1 MAGTIITLVSAQDG
15 GLTTKLLDT
24 ATAEARRTAGSG
36 AQVTILCPCTAA
48 DIAVEGSSPALLDEL
63 RRKIS
68 APAGFDVFVQ
78 PNDEFRRKRVLIA
91 DMDATMIEGETLDE
105 LAAHFG
111 LKDQIAPI
119 TAMAMRGEIDFAE
132 ALRKRVGLL
141 KGLPVSALHDTL
153 RGVRFSRG
161 GKTLVGTMNRF
172 GAKCVLISGGFD
184 MFTSHVAATLGF
196 YKDVGNRLGIANEKL
211 TGEVIPPIVDKYTK
225 QKMVEEEARRF
236 KVDAR
241 AVVAI
246 GDGANDIPMLQAAG
260 AGVGYFGKPAVQAAT
275 PFQIRHTDLTSVL
288 YLQGYRKDEFSE
300 APG

>member
-1 MAGTIITLVSAQDG
+1 MAETIITLVAAQDG
-15 GLTTKLLDT
+15 GLTGKVLDATT
-24 ATAEARRTAGSG
+24 AAARQIAGGG
-36 AQVTILCPCTAA
+36 AQVTVLCLGRAA
-48 DIAVEGSSPALLDEL
+48 DIAVEGTGPALLKEL
-63 RRKIS
+63 RLKLGV
-68 APAGFDVFVQ
+68 PAGLDVFVQ
-78 PNDEFRRKRVLIA
+78 PKDEFRRKRVLVA

-111 LKDQIAPI
+111 LKDKIAPI

-141 KGLPVSALHDTL
+141 KGLPVSALYETL
-153 RGVRFSRG
+153 KGVRFSKG

-196 YKDVGNRLGIANEKL
+196 YKNVGNRLGIANEKL

-225 QKMVEEEARRF
+225 QKMVEEEARRLRL
-236 KVDAR
+236 DAR
-241 AVVAI
+241 SVVAI

-260 AGVGYFGKPAVQAAT
+260 AGVGYFGKPAVQEAT

-288 YLQGYRKDEFSE
+288 YLQGYRSDEFTE
-300 APG
+300 AA

>member
-1 MAGTIITLVSAQDG
+1 MPETVITFVAAQDG
-15 GLTTKLLDT
+15 ALTEVLINSTT
-24 ATAEARRTAGSG
+24 ATARQVSGGS
-36 AQVTILCPCTAA
+36 AQVTVLCPGKAA
-48 DIAVEGSSPALLDEL
+48 DIVVEGAGTQLLSAL
-63 RRKIS
+63 RQKIS
-68 APAGFDVFVQ
+68 DSSGFDIFIQ
-78 PNDEFRRKRVLIA
+78 PKDEFRRKRILVA

-111 LKDQIAPI
+111 LKDKIAPI

-141 KGLPVSALHDTL
+141 KGLPLSALYETL
-153 RGVRFSRG
+153 KEVRFSKG
-161 GKTLVGTMNRF
+161 GKALVSTMNRT

-184 MFTSHVAATLGF
+184 IFTSHVASNLGF
-196 YKDVGNRLGIANEKL
+196 YKNIGNRLGIANEKL

-225 QKMVEEEARRF
+225 EKMVEEEARRCQ
-236 KVDAR
+236 VDTR

-260 AGVGYFGKPAVQAAT
+260 TGIGYFGKPAVQAAT

-288 YLQGYRKDEFSE
+288 YMQGYRKDEFAAAS
-300 APG
+300 